1 MPFDHG
7 WASFNHGLASFNHG
21 VASFNHGLAQF
32 NHPRPPEQQR
42 AVAVI
47 PVTSGRIYHQGA
59 KRPREDPQGGK
70 ISPQRHQ
77 GHEGQMRDEG

>member
-7 WASFNHGLASFNHG
+7 WAPFNHGLALFNHG
-21 VASFNHGLAQF
+21 VASFNHRLAQF

-47 PVTSGRIYHQGA
+47 PVTSVRIYHQGA
-59 KRPREDPQGGK
+59 KRRLTGRTAREVRRKELGVR
-70 ISPQRHQ
+70 S
-77 GHEGQMRDEG
+77 

>member
-7 WASFNHGLASFNHG
+7 WAPFNHG

-47 PVTSGRIYHQGA
+47 PATSGRIYHQGA
-59 KRPREDPQGGK
+59 RRPREDSQGGRGGKGGK
-70 ISPQRHQ
+70 IDVRRKTLDDRR
-77 GHEGQMRDEG
+77 ET